1 MKSHIG
7 QNLGGSQC
15 GASMP
20 FPMESGCITVPAQQC
35 IYQSESC
42 TELQWSRVFIGVLVT
57 WLNLI
62 SSPFLPQEGG
72 ADIMC
77 LKAPTV

>member
-20 FPMESGCITVPAQQC
+20 LPVESGCITLPAQQGPD
-35 IYQSESC
+35 C
-42 TELQWSRVFIGVLVT
+42 TELQWSRVFIGVLVM

-62 SSPFLPQEGG
+62 SSLFLPQEGG

-77 LKAPTV
+77 LKPPTV